1 MKFNR
6 IVIAAGIL
14 ITLLIIV
21 LAIISTHKKSME
33 KSHSE
38 ELNKLD
44 REKAKLESLMDTLK
58 FQIKNDMRIIREK
71 DEVYDE
77 LEEKFKKNQKYY
89 NKIILDLKNNP
100 IKVKEVIYKETGG
113 DSTKMAVKLIER
125 LKCLEDNKLI
135 TSQNDVLLEKII
147 IQDTVIYKMEQVINL
162 KDLTLL
168 NSNNKIIVY
177 KKENDRLNR
186 KLKASKITN
195 KILIGLAGVVGGFF
209 ILK

>member
-1 MKFNR
+1 MKLNR

-14 ITLLIIV
+14 ITLLIIA
-21 LAIISTHKKSME
+21 LAIISTHKKNME
-33 KSHSE
+33 KSHME

-44 REKAKLESLMDTLK
+44 KEKAKLESLMDTLK

-89 NKIILDLKNNP
+89 NKIILDLRNNP
-100 IKVKEVIYKETGG
+100 VKVKEVIYRETGG